1 MKVKVHKTVST
12 VFTLPKPTFFFT
24 CNQSI
29 FTAID
34 FSIVCKNETESKM
47 KALYLITYI
56 LILSSIVINA
66 QNKVHIAYIEGEID
80 LGLAPYIS
88 RVISDAEKD
97 NAEAIIFKINTFGGR
112 VDAATQIKDAI
123 IGTDLLTIAFINN
136 RAISAGALIALSCKK
151 IIMVP
156 GSSIGAATVV
166 NETGEKVGEKYQSY
180 MRSEMRST
188 AEKNGRRVDI
198 AEGMVDER
206 IIVEGIDD
214 STTLITLTSEEALK
228 YGIADTL
235 LNNVDEVYAYFN
247 LGNAEKIYQK
257 SNWAEDVVRFLN
269 NPIVSSILIM
279 IGFFGLIAEIK
290 SPGWGLPGTASI
302 IALALFFGSSYI
314 LQLASVI
321 EILMFVVGLGLLLL
335 EIFVIPGFGVAGIS
349 GIILILAS
357 IFLSLV
363 GADPFLDM
371 NAVSIAI
378 IQLTVALLA
387 ALIFI
392 FILVRYLPQSD
403 LFKKFILSEEEKAIE
418 GYTSRTNFSELLG
431 VEGIALTTLRPAG
444 TAEFNGKRIDVVTDS
459 EYIEHG
465 KPIIVTAVEGMRVV
479 VREKKS

>member
-1 MKVKVHKTVST
+1 MKSLFKS
-12 VFTLPKPTFFFT
+12 FLM
-24 CNQSI
+24 I
-29 FTAID
+29 I
-34 FSIVCKNETESKM
+34 
-47 KALYLITYI
+47 
-56 LILSSIVINA
+56 ILSSNIIP
-66 QNKVHIAYIEGEID
+66 QGKVYVAYIDGDID
-80 LGLAPYIS
+80 LGLAPYVS
-88 RVISDAEKD
+88 RVVSDAEKD

-123 IGTDLLTIAFINN
+123 ISTDLLTIAFINN

-151 IIMVP
+151 IVMVP
-156 GSSIGAATVV
+156 GSLIGAATVV

-206 IIVEGIDD
+206 VVVEGIDD
-214 STTLITLTSEEALK
+214 STRLITLTSTEALK

-235 LNNVDEVYAYFN
+235 LKDFDGIYAYFK
-247 LGNAEKIYQK
+247 LGSTEKVFQK

-290 SPGWGLPGTASI
+290 SPGWGLPGTASL

-321 EILMFVVGLGLLLL
+321 EILMFVGGLGLLLL

-349 GIILILAS
+349 GIILIIASLFLAM
-357 IFLSLV
+357 V

-371 NAVSIAI
+371 DVVSFAI
-378 IQLTVALLA
+378 IKLTVGLAAALVLLFLLA
-387 ALIFI
+387 RF
-392 FILVRYLPQSD
+392 LPKSN
-403 LFKKFILSEEEKAIE
+403 LFKKFILSAEEKADA
-418 GYTSRTNFSELLG
+418 GYTSRTNYSDLLG
-431 VEGIALTTLRPAG
+431 AEGVSATTLRPAG
-444 TAEFNGKRIDVVTDS
+444 TAEINGKRVDVVTDS

-465 KPIIVTAVEGMRVV
+465 KPMIVTAVEGMRVV

>member
-1 MKVKVHKTVST
+1 MK
-12 VFTLPKPTFFFT
+12 
-24 CNQSI
+24 
-29 FTAID
+29 
-34 FSIVCKNETESKM
+34 
-47 KALYLITYI
+47 YLII
-56 LILSSIVINA
+56 SLVLSLSVLLTA
-66 QNKVHIAYIEGEID
+66 QNKVHIAYIEGDID

-88 RVISDAEKD
+88 RVVSDAEKD
-97 NAEAIIFKINTFGGR
+97 NADAIIFKINTFGGR

-151 IIMVP
+151 IVMVP

-166 NETGEKVGEKYQSY
+166 DQTGEKVGEKYQSY

-269 NPIVSSILIM
+269 NPIMSSILIM
-279 IGFFGLIAEIK
+279 IGIFGLIAEVK
-290 SPGWGLPGTASI
+290 SPGWGVPGTAGL

-314 LQLASVI
+314 LQLASII
-321 EILMFVVGLGLLLL
+321 EILMFVVGLGLILV
-335 EIFVIPGFGVAGIS
+335 EVFVIPGFGVAGIS
-349 GIILILAS
+349 GIILIIASLFLAM
-357 IFLSLV
+357 L
-363 GADPFLDM
+363 GADPFLDFT
-371 NAVSIAI
+371 AVSAAI
-378 IQLTVALLA
+378 IKLTVGFVA

-392 FILVRYLPQSD
+392 FLLARFLPKSNI
-403 LFKKFILSEEEKAIE
+403 FKKFILSEEEKAVE

-431 VEGIALTTLRPAG
+431 TEGISLTTLRPAG
-444 TAEFNGKRIDVVTDS
+444 TAEFNGKRVDVVTDS

-465 KPIIVTAVEGMRVV
+465 KPVIVTAVEGMRVV